1 MKPPSMIISA
11 PVMNDDSSEA
21 RKSAAL
27 AMSRGWP
34 IRPRGIAVLNSAR
47 SSSLR

>member
-1 MKPPSMIISA
+1 MKSLLWSYWAMKPPSMIISA

-27 AMSRGWP
+27 AMSRG
-34 IRPRGIAVLNSAR
+34 
-47 SSSLR
+47 